1 MSDEKRVLVLD
12 IYEHKLLLNMLN
24 EKRNSLIKE
33 QKSTD
38 LVDEVL
44 IKTIDA
50 PVKRFFRMK
59 EKNEDRAR

>member
-12 IYEHKLLLNMLN
+12 IYEYKLLLNMLN

-50 PVKRFFRMK
+50 PVKRFFKMK
-59 EKNEDRAR
+59 EKNEDKAR